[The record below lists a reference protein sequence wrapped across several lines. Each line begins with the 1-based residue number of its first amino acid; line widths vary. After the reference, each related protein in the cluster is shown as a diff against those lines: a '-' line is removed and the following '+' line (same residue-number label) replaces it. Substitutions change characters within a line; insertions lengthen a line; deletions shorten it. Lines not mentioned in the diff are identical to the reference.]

1 MASGEIGAAHGWSAE
16 ARLVVAC
23 IRRECGAQ
31 DAAAEPPIVADGA
44 LDWPRVAAIAGNHG
58 VLPLVYRRLRR
69 TAGVAPDRLERL
81 RTEFYG
87 NALSNLHMARE
98 LARIAT
104 ALEAA
109 GVAAIAFKG
118 PLLALAA
125 WGDVSLRQFN
135 DLDLLVRRADAAR
148 AAVALAGGGY
158 LPRAMDL
165 ADPDA
170 ALASATSDEFIRPDS
185 DWTIDLHWDLLPP
198 YFNYAPEESALWRR
212 AEFREL
218 EGAQIRTLGRA
229 DLTLFLAVHGAK
241 HGWTNLGSIAD
252 LAMMLRASDAA
263 ERDALVAAA
272 RGCGALRIVAVGAAL
287 ATDVLGAPT
296 GAALAR
302 AAADDPVVARLVG
315 GIERRLFVNVGLRP
329 RLYSEWAVPLGV
341 IETWRGRMRHLALR
355 TLKPNLDDVAFLP
368 LPRGLRP
375 LHYAIRP
382 LRALFLQ
389 SRRLFP
395 NAPYPA
401 KRVRVWPPPERRA
414 RPSR

>member
-31 DAAAEPPIVADGA
+31 DGSAAPPIAPDGA
-44 LDWPRVAAIAGNHG
+44 IDWPLVAAIAGNHG

-69 TAGVAPDRLERL
+69 TPGVAPERL
-81 RTEFYG
+81 ARLRAEFYG
-87 NALSNLHMARE
+87 NALSNLNMARE
-98 LARIAT
+98 LARVAT

-109 GVAAIAFKG
+109 GIGAIAFKG
-118 PLLALAA
+118 PLLALEA
-125 WGDVSLRQFN
+125 WGDVAARQFN

-148 AAVALAGGGY
+148 AAAALAASGY

-165 ADPDA
+165 ADPEA
-170 ALASATSDEFIRPDS
+170 ALASATSDEFIRSDS
-185 DWTIDLHWDLLPP
+185 DWTIDLHWDLLPA
-198 YFNYAPEESALWRR
+198 YFNYAPAEDALWRR

-218 EGAQIRTLGRA
+218 EGARIRALGRA
-229 DLTLFLAVHGAK
+229 DLTLFLAAHGAK

-252 LAMMLRASDAA
+252 LAMMLRATDDAG
-263 ERDALVAAA
+263 RDALAAAA
-272 RGCGALRIVAVGAAL
+272 RGCGAARIVAVGAAL
-287 ATDVLGAPT
+287 AADLLGAPT

-302 AAADDPVVARLVG
+302 ARADDPLVARLVR
-315 GIERRLFVNVGLRP
+315 GIERRLFVNVGMRP
-329 RLYSEWAVPLGV
+329 RLYSEWAVPLGM
-341 IETWRGRMRHLALR
+341 IESWRGRARHLALR
-355 TLKPNLDDVAFLP
+355 ALKPNLDDVAFLP

-382 LRALFLQ
+382 VRALFLQ
-389 SRRLFP
+389 ARRIFP

-401 KRVRVWPPPERRA
+401 KRVRLWPPPERRA